1 MIKGILISALAAA
14 AIAAAPQSTLAASKG
29 LVAFSQAEMT
39 NEWRVMDTKEMEK
52 SWKDAGYD
60 FVWTDAKSDPSKQLA
75 DVEDLLNRKPAVI
88 IVAPIEYEALA
99 PVPGLAAKAGI
110 PLIVVDRNLP
120 GKAGKDG
127 WISVITT
134 DFVNSGK
141 RAAED
146 VVAQLQAK
154 KGAAKGAWL
163 HITGNVGASPVID
176 QGKGMEEVFAG
187 HPDIKL
193 LSKCDSGNSREGGQK
208 CMEDMLQAFPAGQ
221 VDVVIADNNSA
232 AIGALAAIKAAGR
245 NELIGWVWGKDGTV
259 DGLQAILS
267 GELVQSV
274 QTPPFFGKNSVKAFE
289 DYKAGKPVEP
299 LVFVPKETF
308 DAHTSANRTRSRGA
322 DQGTESL
329 GRQLLLTG
337 RRTV

>member
-14 AIAAAPQSTLAASKG
+14 VIAAAPQSTLAASKG

-134 DFVNSGK
+134 DFVDSGK

-221 VDVVIADNNSA
+221 VDVVIADNDSA

-245 NELIGWVWGKDGTV
+245 NELLGWVWGKDGTV

-308 DAHTSANRTRSRGA
+308 DAHTSANRTRVEERIKELKA
-322 DQGTESL
+322 L
-329 GRQLLLTG
+329 G
-337 RRTV
+337 VSCC

>member
-1 MIKGILISALAAA
+1 MKKALMATLLTTTLVVGGM
-14 AIAAAPQSTLAASKG
+14 PQMTFAASKG

-39 NEWRVMDTKEMEK
+39 NEWRVMDTKEMEQA
-52 SWKDAGYD
+52 WKDAGYD

-75 DVEDLLNRKPAVI
+75 DVEDLLSKKPSVI

-99 PVPGLAAKAGI
+99 PVPSLASKAGI
-110 PLIVVDRNLP
+110 PLLVVDRNLP
-120 GKAGKDG
+120 GQAGKDG

-134 DFVNSGK
+134 DFVDSGK
-141 RAAED
+141 QAAES
-146 VVAQLQAK
+146 VVAQLKAK
-154 KGAAKGAWL
+154 KGGDKGTWL

-176 QGKGMEEVFAG
+176 QGKGMDEVFAS

-221 VDVVIADNNSA
+221 VDVVIADNDSA
-232 AIGALAAIKAAGR
+232 AIGAISAIKAAGR
-245 NELIGWVWGKDGTV
+245 NELLGWVWGKDGTV
-259 DGLQAILS
+259 DGLQAILD

-274 QTPPFFGKNSVKAFE
+274 QTPPFFGKSSVQAFE
-289 DYKAGKPVEP
+289 DFKAGKPVQP

-308 DAHTSANRTRSRGA
+308 DSSNLNRVQERIKELKAMGVSCC
-322 DQGTESL
+322 
-329 GRQLLLTG
+329 
-337 RRTV
+337 

>member
-14 AIAAAPQSTLAASKG
+14 VIASGPQSTLAASKG

-88 IVAPIEYEALA
+88 VVAPIEYEALA

-134 DFVNSGK
+134 DFVDSGK

-146 VVAQLQAK
+146 VVAELQAK

-176 QGKGMEEVFAG
+176 QGKAMEEVFAG

-221 VDVVIADNNSA
+221 VDVVIADNDLPHSLSPPSRRPAAMNSSAGCGGRTAPWTACRPFSA
-232 AIGALAAIKAAGR
+232 ASWFSRCRRRRSSARIHQGLRGLQGRQAGR
-245 NELIGWVWGKDGTV
+245 ASGLRAEGNLRRPYVRESHAKFEERIKEL
-259 DGLQAILS
+259 
-267 GELVQSV
+267 
-274 QTPPFFGKNSVKAFE
+274 KA
-289 DYKAGKPVEP
+289 
-299 LVFVPKETF
+299 
-308 DAHTSANRTRSRGA
+308 
-322 DQGTESL
+322 L
-329 GRQLLLTG
+329 G
-337 RRTV
+337 VSCC